1 MKKCTIYQKTSQTFW
16 FSFVNFLHKK
26 YQGIKKYTSKVLFF
40 SSIFRQLVFE
50 MEGFDI
56 KLEGMFGGQVIPL
69 LSVDGS
75 IQGEVRNWS
84 SAVSQSSENV

>member
-1 MKKCTIYQKTSQTFW
+1 
-16 FSFVNFLHKK
+16 
-26 YQGIKKYTSKVLFF
+26 
-40 SSIFRQLVFE
+40 

-75 IQGEVRNWS
+75 IQGEVKNWS
-84 SAVSQSSENV
+84 SAVCQSRESFATNILYWVANKCLGPNSLLL

>member
-1 MKKCTIYQKTSQTFW
+1 
-16 FSFVNFLHKK
+16 
-26 YQGIKKYTSKVLFF
+26 
-40 SSIFRQLVFE
+40 

-75 IQGEVRNWS
+75 IQGEVKNWS
-84 SAVSQSSENV
+84 SAVCQSIESFATNNIILCSK

>member
-1 MKKCTIYQKTSQTFW
+1 
-16 FSFVNFLHKK
+16 
-26 YQGIKKYTSKVLFF
+26 
-40 SSIFRQLVFE
+40 

-75 IQGEVRNWS
+75 IQGEVKNWS
-84 SAVSQSSENV
+84 SAVCQSRESFHFFHFSFYLSIIF

>member
-1 MKKCTIYQKTSQTFW
+1 MYLRYTF
-16 FSFVNFLHKK
+16 F
-26 YQGIKKYTSKVLFF
+26 
-40 SSIFRQLVFE
+40 QLVFE

-75 IQGEVRNWS
+75 IQGEVKNWS
-84 SAVSQSSENV
+84 SAVCQSRESFATNILY

>member
-1 MKKCTIYQKTSQTFW
+1 
-16 FSFVNFLHKK
+16 
-26 YQGIKKYTSKVLFF
+26 
-40 SSIFRQLVFE
+40 

-75 IQGEVRNWS
+75 IQGEVKNWS
-84 SAVSQSSENV
+84 SAVCQSRESFHIFSFFILFIYSILKLQRESFATNILY